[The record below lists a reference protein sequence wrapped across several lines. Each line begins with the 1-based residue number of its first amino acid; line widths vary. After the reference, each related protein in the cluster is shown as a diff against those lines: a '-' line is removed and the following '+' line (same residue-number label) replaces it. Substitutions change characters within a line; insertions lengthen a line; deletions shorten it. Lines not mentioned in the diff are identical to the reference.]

1 MASINEIRRLLEL
14 CEAHGLEGREIL
26 ANHTDGELAAL
37 YNGIGPEAFPEWLRS
52 VLDYL
57 HPSLAP
63 VAFIHDVE
71 WGDSDGTEESFAASN
86 ARFKRNGYRVA
97 RGLYPWWRLR
107 RWIAMNDARR
117 FGNLCQS
124 FGWKAW
130 RAPYEARVAEES
142 MT

>member
-1 MASINEIRRLLEL
+1 MATLDEIRRLRDL

-26 ANHTDGELAAL
+26 SNHTDGELAAL

-71 WGDSDGTEESFAASN
+71 WGDSDGTEASFAASN

-97 RGLYPWWRLR
+97 RALYPWWRLR
-107 RWIAMNDARR
+107 RWIVMNDARR

-124 FGWKAW
+124 FGWRAW
-130 RAPYEARVAEES
+130 RAPYEARVAEEA
-142 MT
+142 TT

>member
-1 MASINEIRRLLEL
+1 MASLKDTR
-14 CEAHGLEGREIL
+14 EARNLANRYGLEHCEI
-26 ANHTDGELAAL
+26 AAKYTDEELAKL
-37 YNGIGPEAFPEWLRS
+37 YNGIGPEAFPKWLRA
-52 VLDYL
+52 VLDTL

-107 RWIAMNDARR
+107 RWIVMNDARR

-124 FGWKAW
+124 FGWKGW